1 MNKQIKWK
9 KPHTAAR
16 EAERERVDVWL
27 SGTTI
32 TQGLTSH
39 H

>member
-9 KPHTAAR
+9 KLSAPQP

-32 TQGLTSH
+32 TQGLTSRH
-39 H
+39 